1 MKKYKLISKISL
13 VLLLAMSLNLAMV
26 PSIGAARLTAAK
38 DTMTR
43 IQISGLGTA
52 TPTAGYTQSTAS
64 VTDGF
69 VIANTLN
76 DVICMDTD
84 GTPSFLADCTGAGNV
99 KVDLITNGGLISEVV
114 YTGDEIAAA
123 IKTGL
128 EAMDGDADDVYTVT
142 YNEGTDKFKIR
153 GDGANTLNP
162 ALGWASYTGTDSA
175 AATLGYTVDDT
186 AIRDGDKDSDIAVAF
201 IVLNDVN
208 DKFTI
213 QIDGENG
220 ATTIDVTTGESQ
232 YTAGAVETDAGTMVA
247 ALADAIEADANFVD
261 ADVVVTYASNKFKI
275 TSGTTG
281 GNSTI
286 KVVEDS
292 TDDFLKTVKLVGD
305 SPVDGA
311 AAAGVVVA
319 DHIIVFTTT
328 GAVANGGKV
337 VITFPSGFDL
347 TNIIEDDVDVVG
359 SVAGELTTA
368 PDCTGT
374 EKAGVSKAAQVMT
387 ILLCAG
393 DGGAFGAGETV
404 TVEIGR
410 NATASGT
417 GSNQIANPTTVGLYQ
432 IHVETYDAT
441 PTIIDDTYI
450 GVYIIPDDSVLIT
463 ATVDP
468 VLALVLHGGTVLDFG
483 TLEPNAFHKLGGA
496 RNAYGY
502 IDLTNV
508 GTYADGGNE
517 GKTITVRGI
526 IYELSDDG
534 VIAATSHAKVD
545 IVDNEN
551 NYLTKE
557 QVASNLYR
565 AINNYD
571 GSLVRANVAAGDTDK
586 VYVMATQIGT
596 AGNAYTLATND
607 ADVTVSDTTFTDGY
621 NGYNNNS
628 NTLVYAAGVDVGN
641 GATGTNLVVSTN
653 AVSGYVLTIQNS
665 AADLTNGTETIPD
678 WTGQYG
684 WGIYSTA
691 QSARYG
697 DATAN
702 IIAAGYRSSAS
713 VPGTMSSTAATLAS
727 YSGTAAGD
735 NVAIEYNLRIPPDQA
750 AGLYTDTVTYI
761 LTSTF

>member
-1 MKKYKLISKISL
+1 M
-13 VLLLAMSLNLAMV
+13 
-26 PSIGAARLTAAK
+26 
-38 DTMTR
+38 
-43 IQISGLGTA
+43 
-52 TPTAGYTQSTAS
+52 
-64 VTDGF
+64 
-69 VIANTLN
+69 
-76 DVICMDTD
+76 
-84 GTPSFLADCTGAGNV
+84 
-99 KVDLITNGGLISEVV
+99 
-114 YTGDEIAAA
+114 
-123 IKTGL
+123 
-128 EAMDGDADDVYTVT
+128 
-142 YNEGTDKFKIR
+142 
-153 GDGANTLNP
+153 
-162 ALGWASYTGTDSA
+162 
-175 AATLGYTVDDT
+175 
-186 AIRDGDKDSDIAVAF
+186 
-201 IVLNDVN
+201 
-208 DKFTI
+208 
-213 QIDGENG
+213 
-220 ATTIDVTTGESQ
+220 
-232 YTAGAVETDAGTMVA
+232 
-247 ALADAIEADANFVD
+247 
-261 ADVVVTYASNKFKI
+261 
-275 TSGTTG
+275 
-281 GNSTI
+281 
-286 KVVEDS
+286 
-292 TDDFLKTVKLVGD
+292 
-305 SPVDGA
+305 
-311 AAAGVVVA
+311 
-319 DHIIVFTTT
+319 
-328 GAVANGGKV
+328 
-337 VITFPSGFDL
+337 
-347 TNIIEDDVDVVG
+347 
-359 SVAGELTTA
+359 
-368 PDCTGT
+368 
-374 EKAGVSKAAQVMT
+374 
-387 ILLCAG
+387 
-393 DGGAFGAGETV
+393 
-404 TVEIGR
+404 
-410 NATASGT
+410 
-417 GSNQIANPTTVGLYQ
+417 
-432 IHVETYDAT
+432 
-441 PTIIDDTYI
+441 
-450 GVYIIPDDSVLIT
+450 IT

>member
-1 MKKYKLISKISL
+1 
-13 VLLLAMSLNLAMV
+13 MV
-26 PSIGAARLTAAK
+26 PGLNAARLTLAK

-43 IQISGLGTA
+43 IQISGTGTA
-52 TPTAGYTQSTAS
+52 TAGYTLSTAS

-69 VIANTLN
+69 VIVSTSNN
-76 DVICMDTD
+76 IICLDTD
-84 GTPSFLADCTGAGNV
+84 GTLGTDTTCANVLPNAGEV
-99 KVDLITNGGLISEVV
+99 KVNLIANGGLISGVV
-114 YTGDEIAAA
+114 YTGDQIAAA

-128 EAMDGDADDVYTVT
+128 EAMDGDADDVYNVSYDET
-142 YNEGTDKFKIR
+142 TDKYTIR
-153 GDGANTLNP
+153 GAGANDLNP
-162 ALGWASYTGTDSA
+162 AIGWALYAGADDA
-175 AATLGYTVDDT
+175 AATLGYTLDDT
-186 AIRDGDKDSDIAVAF
+186 NLRGADAVSDNAVA
-201 IVLNDVN
+201 LNVVSGSN
-208 DKFTI
+208 NTFTI
-213 QIDGENG
+213 QVDGTNSG
-220 ATTIDVTTGESQ
+220 TITITANP
-232 YTAGAVETDAGTMVA
+232 YTAATLVTEMDTRID
-247 ALADAIEADANFVD
+247 ADATLTAAGKS
-261 ADVVVTYASNKFKI
+261 VTVSYASNKFKI
-275 TSGTTG
+275 TSNSTG
-281 GNSTI
+281 GGSTI
-286 KVVEDS
+286 RVTEGA
-292 TDDFLKTVKLVGD
+292 TDFLKTVKLVGD

-311 AAAGVVVA
+311 AAAAGVVVA
-319 DHIIVFTTT
+319 DHTIDFTTT
-328 GAVANGGKV
+328 TAVAAGEKV
-337 VITFPSGFDL
+337 VVDFPAGFNLPTNLNYEDVDLKIAAADVALAATPSGA
-347 TNIIEDDVDVVG
+347 TW
-359 SVAGELTTA
+359 
-368 PDCTGT
+368 
-374 EKAGVSKAAQVMT
+374 GVSVT
-387 ILLCAG
+387 TG
-393 DGGAFGAGETV
+393 DGGVITITSGTGTIGAGV
-404 TVEIGR
+404 TVEIEIGR
-410 NATASGT
+410 NATYGVAGIE
-417 GSNQIANPTTVGLYQ
+417 QISNPTTVGLYQ
-432 IHVETYDAT
+432 IWVKTTTAANAT
-441 PTIIDDTYI
+441 IDDTYI

>member
-43 IQISGLGTA
+43 IQVSGTGTA
-52 TPTAGYTQSTAS
+52 TAGYTLSTTS

-69 VIANTLN
+69 NIVTGSNNI
-76 DVICMDTD
+76 ICLDTD
-84 GTPSFLADCTGAGNV
+84 GTLGTDTTCLNAGGNAGEV
-99 KVDLITNGGLISEVV
+99 KVNLIANGGLISGVV
-114 YTGDEIAAA
+114 YTGDQIAAA

-128 EAMDGDADDVYTVT
+128 EAMDGDADDVYNVSYDET
-142 YNEGTDKFKIR
+142 TDKYTIR
-153 GDGANTLNP
+153 GAGANDLNP
-162 ALGWASYTGTDSA
+162 AIGWALYAGADDA
-175 AATLGYTVDDT
+175 AATLGYTLDDT
-186 AIRDGDKDSDIAVAF
+186 NLRGADAVSDNAVA
-201 IVLNDVN
+201 LNVVSGSN
-208 DKFTI
+208 NTFTI
-213 QIDGENG
+213 QVDGTNSG
-220 ATTIDVTTGESQ
+220 TITITANP
-232 YTAGAVETDAGTMVA
+232 YTAATLVTEMDTRID
-247 ALADAIEADANFVD
+247 ADATLTAAGKS
-261 ADVVVTYASNKFKI
+261 VTVSYASNKFKI
-275 TSGTTG
+275 TSNSTG
-281 GNSTI
+281 GGSTI
-286 KVVEDS
+286 RVTEGA
-292 TDDFLKTVKLVGD
+292 TDFLKTVKLVGD
-305 SPVDGA
+305 SPVDGAA

-417 GSNQIANPTTVGLYQ
+417 GSNQIANPTTIGLYQ

-450 GVYIIPDDSVLIT
+450 GVYIISDDSVLIT